1 MKLNKAVTIISKIA
15 EVCYWIGFGMVGAI
29 VISLIAGHHGLVS
42 KLTDVDP
49 TAGKDLTGFGFS
61 IETVTRDG
69 QTIWG
74 TYVIF
79 FITLFLMLGLMAMI
93 CRNIYLIFK
102 TTAGQTKFSKG
113 QTPFQPDNIRMVR
126 EIGIYLIAIPIIGL
140 IMSVIARLAMS
151 GVEIESSMDM
161 HFIMVGL
168 VIICLS
174 RYFSYGMEL
183 QNEVDGLV

>member
-1 MKLNKAVTIISKIA
+1 
-15 EVCYWIGFGMVGAI
+15 
-29 VISLIAGHHGLVS
+29 
-42 KLTDVDP
+42 
-49 TAGKDLTGFGFS
+49 
-61 IETVTRDG
+61 
-69 QTIWG
+69 
-74 TYVIF
+74 
-79 FITLFLMLGLMAMI
+79 MLGLMAMI

-102 TTAGQTKFSKG
+102 TTAGQTKFSQG

>member
-69 QTIWG
+69 QTVWG
-74 TYVIF
+74 TYLIF

-93 CRNIYLIFK
+93 CRNI
-102 TTAGQTKFSKG
+102 
-113 QTPFQPDNIRMVR
+113 
-126 EIGIYLIAIPIIGL
+126 
-140 IMSVIARLAMS
+140 
-151 GVEIESSMDM
+151 
-161 HFIMVGL
+161 
-168 VIICLS
+168 
-174 RYFSYGMEL
+174 
-183 QNEVDGLV
+183 